1 MEGRGRETAQSAGSR
16 VKGSSRKSE
25 KGELKASATHAPT
38 SERGGRAAGRRPR
51 KTLEDDRD
59 SAQSF
64 YSLVAFHSVG
74 VKQDFSEVY
83 PVDSGALLFLAKLH
97 AAEDGSE
104 SEGGETEKEVEA
116 TFELFDPQDEDAE
129 PLLLLMR
136 HSRIYTQLGL
146 QPQQLRELAKVI
158 AGQGNI
164 GSIARAGVG
173 PEGRSEAPVGL
184 MTLLSCRQYPKA
196 TEPIV
201 SKILSLARHGCVDDA
216 LFAGRMRPRKLR
228 RNWVSKFWQPCAQ
241 GDSVNAVSQ
250 GLPEASCAL
259 GPGSESTTSCD
270 GASKAT
276 KGKADTSETRGE
288 TMTGLLIGCRLRNLP
303 LEVAAEAA
311 EALAE
316 DVKWSLETPE
326 MDEEERP
333 WYRFTHVVGTALIYR
348 DAEAE
353 QVTKKQKRGLGLGKP
368 RRVLRAAASTKERL
382 SSDAPPFQPAKLPA
396 TRLSCR
402 VPYRL
407 HEGDVAV
414 ELASCGCHSGFVP
427 AFAELEQEVL
437 AEGAE
442 VAFAAPTNQTMRFS
456 AVPSEG
462 GRDQEAGRTR
472 VSVMKSLQEFLL
484 VYAIPYDHFEL
495 NQRRVKQRLA
505 VKASMGQL

>member
-1 MEGRGRETAQSAGSR
+1 MLQYA
-16 VKGSSRKSE
+16 
-25 KGELKASATHAPT
+25 LFAP
-38 SERGGRAAGRRPR
+38 
-51 KTLEDDRD
+51 LE
-59 SAQSF
+59 SQ
-64 YSLVAFHSVG
+64 
-74 VKQDFSEVY
+74 
-83 PVDSGALLFLAKLH
+83 
-97 AAEDGSE
+97 EDGSE

-201 SKILSLARHGCVDDA
+201 SKILSLARAHA
-216 LFAGRMRPRKLR
+216 SEEAAAKLGKLLR
-228 RNWVSKFWQPCAQ
+228 
-241 GDSVNAVSQ
+241 
-250 GLPEASCAL
+250 
-259 GPGSESTTSCD
+259 SESTTSCD

-353 QVTKKQKRGLGLGKP
+353 QVTKKQKRGLGLG
-368 RRVLRAAASTKERL
+368 
-382 SSDAPPFQPAKLPA
+382 
-396 TRLSCR
+396 
-402 VPYRL
+402 
-407 HEGDVAV
+407 
-414 ELASCGCHSGFVP
+414 FVP